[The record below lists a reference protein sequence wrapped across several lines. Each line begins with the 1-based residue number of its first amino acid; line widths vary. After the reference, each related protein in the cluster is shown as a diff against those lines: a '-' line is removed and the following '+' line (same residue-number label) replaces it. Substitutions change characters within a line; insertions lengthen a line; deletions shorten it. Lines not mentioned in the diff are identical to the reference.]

1 MSFKRLHL
9 WAGLIVAAYV
19 IPHMLNH
26 ALGLVSLDAMEAMR
40 RIIHVVWA
48 GPLGEAV
55 LFTAFL
61 THFILALRAL
71 YTRSTLRMPAWE
83 AIQVL
88 LGLLIF
94 PLILVHIVGTSGV
107 RHRLDYEPTYEYV
120 IASLWVADP
129 MRGLQQ
135 AIMVLIVWA
144 HLCVGLHFWLRMYA
158 WYRAAIAYIYA
169 FMILTPVLALLGFA
183 AIGRQLAEQAQ
194 MDPGY
199 LPRLFEPIFTPAMAG
214 MVSQL
219 KLVEPNGWLVFASLV
234 ISVLIARIVRHYWRH
249 RHGSHAIRLPD
260 GRKLAAPHGQTIL
273 ETLRVQ
279 GVLHASVCGGRGRC
293 TTCRVH
299 VGDAIRHL
307 PAPGEVEAKAL
318 GRIGAEPEVRLAC
331 QTRPERDIAIHPLLP
346 ASASARDAYRPGTVT
361 AREQVIAILFL
372 DIRGST
378 RLGERKLPYD
388 VLFTLNQFFAEM
400 STALTETGGHYSN
413 FTGDGLMAM
422 YGVTGRIEDGCR
434 NAVKGAAA
442 MLARLDEL
450 NRRYAHDLP
459 EPLRMGLGIHCG
471 EVIVGSMGPPTA
483 QTFTA
488 IGDAVNVTARL
499 EALTKDYGCA
509 LVLSE
514 EAAAHA
520 GFDMSGCDKR
530 TTGVRGRVGEI
541 SVYAIDD
548 PRTLAALA

>member
-1 MSFKRLHL
+1 LIKRLHL

-26 ALGLVSLDAMEAMR
+26 ALGLVSLDAMEAAR
-40 RIIHVVWA
+40 RIVHIVWI
-48 GPLGEAV
+48 GPVGEAI
-55 LFTAFL
+55 LFAAFL
-61 THFILALRAL
+61 THFFLALWTL

-83 AIQVL
+83 AIQIL

-94 PLILVHIVGTSGV
+94 PLLLVHIVGTSGV
-107 RHRLDYEPTYEYV
+107 RHLLDYEPTYEYV
-120 IASLWVADP
+120 IAALWIADP
-129 MRGLQQ
+129 MRGVQQ
-135 AIMVLIVWA
+135 VIMAVVVWA
-144 HLCVGLHFWLRMYA
+144 HLCVGLHFWLRMFA
-158 WYRAAIAYIYA
+158 WYRTALPYVYAA
-169 FMILTPVLALLGFA
+169 MILIPVLALLGFA
-183 AIGRQLAEQAQ
+183 NIGRTLAEQAE
-194 MDPGY
+194 MDPGF
-199 LPRLFEPIFTPAMAG
+199 LPRLFAPIFVPSMAD
-214 MVSQL
+214 MVSHL
-219 KLVEPNGWLVFASLV
+219 KVVEPNGWLVFALLIV
-234 ISVLIARIVRHYWRH
+234 SVLIARTVRHYWRH

-260 GRKLAAPHGQTIL
+260 GRTLDAPHGQTIL
-273 ETLRVQ
+273 ETLRIH
-279 GVLHASVCGGRGRC
+279 GIPHASVCGGRGRC
-293 TTCRVH
+293 TTCRVD
-299 VGDAIRHL
+299 VGDTVHRL
-307 PAPGEVEAKAL
+307 PTPGEVEAKAL
-318 GRIGAEPEVRLAC
+318 ARIGAEPNVRLAC
-331 QTRPERDIAIHPLLP
+331 QTHPSCDLAIHPLLP
-346 ASASARDAYRPGTVT
+346 PSSTARDAYRPGGIT
-361 AREQVIAILFL
+361 AREQTIAILFL

-400 STALTETGGHYSN
+400 SAALAETDGHYSN

-422 YGVTGRIEDGCR
+422 YGISGSIEDGCR

-442 MLARLDEL
+442 MVARLDEL

-483 QTFTA
+483 QTVTA

-499 EALTKDYGCA
+499 EALTKDFGCT

-514 EAAAHA
+514 EAAGHG
-520 GFDMSGCDKR
+520 GFDMSGCVKC

>member
-1 MSFKRLHL
+1 MSIKRLHL

-26 ALGLVSLDAMEAMR
+26 ALGLVSLDAMEAAR
-40 RIIHVVWA
+40 RIVHVVWA
-48 GPLGEAV
+48 GPVGEAV
-55 LFTAFL
+55 LFASFL
-61 THFILALRAL
+61 THFVLALWVL
-71 YTRSTLRMPAWE
+71 YTRSTLRMPFWE
-83 AIQVL
+83 AIQTL

-94 PLILVHIVGTSGV
+94 PLLLVHIVGTSGV
-107 RHRLDYEPTYEYV
+107 RHLLGYEPTYEYV
-120 IASLWVADP
+120 IAALWVADP

-135 AIMVLIVWA
+135 TVMAGVVWA
-144 HLCVGLHFWLRMYA
+144 HLCVGLHFWLRMYV
-158 WYRAAIAYIYA
+158 WYRTALPYIYA
-169 FMILTPVLALLGFA
+169 AMILIPVLALLGFA
-183 AIGRQLAEQAQ
+183 AVGRMLAEQAE

-199 LPRLFEPIFTPAMAG
+199 LARLFAPIFMPAMAN

-219 KLVEPNGWLVFASLV
+219 KLVEPNGWLIFALL
-234 ISVLIARIVRHYWRH
+234 IASVLVARMIRHYWRN
-249 RHGSHAIRLPD
+249 RHGSHRIRFRD
-260 GRKLAAPHGQTIL
+260 GRTFEAPHGQTIL
-273 ETLRVQ
+273 ETLRIY
-279 GVLHASVCGGRGRC
+279 GVPHASVCGGRGRC

-299 VGDAIRHL
+299 VGDAAHHL
-307 PAPGEVEAKAL
+307 PSPGDVEVKAL
-318 GRIGAEPEVRLAC
+318 HRIGAEPDVRLAC
-331 QTRPERDIAIHPLLP
+331 QTRPGQDITIHPLLP
-346 ASASARDAYRPGTVT
+346 ASATARDAYRPGTVS
-361 AREQVIAILFL
+361 AREQTIAILFL

-400 STALTETGGHYSN
+400 SAALAETGGHYSN

-442 MLARLDEL
+442 MIARLDEL
-450 NRRYAHDLP
+450 NLRYAHDLP

-499 EALTKDYGCA
+499 EALTKDFGCA

-514 EAAAHA
+514 DAAAHA

-548 PRTLAALA
+548 PHALAAQA